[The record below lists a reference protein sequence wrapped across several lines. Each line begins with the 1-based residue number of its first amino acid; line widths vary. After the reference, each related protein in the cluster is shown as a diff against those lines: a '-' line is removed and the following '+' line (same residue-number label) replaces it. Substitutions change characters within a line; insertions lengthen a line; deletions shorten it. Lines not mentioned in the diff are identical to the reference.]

1 MQIYI
6 LTGKGQEP
14 VPANMNLFGT
24 SREGS
29 FCMKRWI
36 VLLQEEITAVLEL
49 MNFNVQP
56 AGSYNP
62 STGEIGTGN

>member
-1 MQIYI
+1 
-6 LTGKGQEP
+6 
-14 VPANMNLFGT
+14 MNLFGT

-29 FCMKRWI
+29 FYMKRWI

-49 MNFNVQP
+49 MNSDVQP